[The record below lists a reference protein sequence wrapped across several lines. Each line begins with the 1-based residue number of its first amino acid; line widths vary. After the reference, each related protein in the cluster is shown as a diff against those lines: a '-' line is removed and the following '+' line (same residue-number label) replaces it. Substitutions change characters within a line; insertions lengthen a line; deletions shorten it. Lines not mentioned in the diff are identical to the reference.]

1 MESKQTSSTEL
12 KHSLIFNITESFVSL
27 LGSFIVIIAAVFVLL
42 HAFEFILD
50 VLKTIFKFCEFIW
63 DVLKTIANWCEA
75 IWMVLKTIAKFY
87 ACFICV
93 KCMWWLLS
101 LGNATN
107 LGFEEMLWLVAL
119 CYTIESLCSSTKVQ
133 MLLFALFC
141 GCILLVSI
149 CLAGTNA
156 TAKYL

>member
-63 DVLKTIANWCEA
+63 DVLKTIA
-75 IWMVLKTIAKFY
+75 KFCV
-87 ACFICV
+87 CFICV

-119 CYTIESLCSSTKVQ
+119 CYTIKSLCSSRQVQ
-133 MLLFALFC
+133 RLLFALFC

>member
-1 MESKQTSSTEL
+1 MQSEQTSSTEL
-12 KHSLIFNITESFVSL
+12 EHSLEFNMTNSFACL

-50 VLKTIFKFCEFIW
+50 VLKNIFKFCEFIW
-63 DVLKTIANWCEA
+63 DVLKTIA
-75 IWMVLKTIAKFY
+75 KFCV
-87 ACFICV
+87 CFICV

-101 LGNATN
+101 LGNAIN

-119 CYTIESLCSSTKVQ
+119 CYTIKSLCSSTQVQ
-133 MLLFALFC
+133 RLLFALFC